1 LSVVQMRLTDCLF
14 SVIYFWISVLALCL
28 APFIFNPHQF
38 SFSDFIIDY
47 REYLRW
53 MSRGNSRSHAN
64 SWIGYCRLSRTR
76 ITGFKKKRLGHPS
89 EKLSA
94 DVPRASWRV
103 IILGEIIGPIC
114 VAVIL
119 TTAYLFVKSFQVPAA
134 NGLLRIAVIAFG
146 PILWN
151 ATLLLVLFFVSLFAG
166 PLLAG
171 CCARFGSIIAAV
183 AHVGSVVGLVAF
195 FEFLWYL
202 EVWDTS
208 HAVLGMIAV
217 ISIQRAVFK
226 ILISLFI
233 SREFK
238 HDETNRAWWTGRWYG
253 RGLGAHAL
261 SQPVREFVV
270 KLIESSLFAADF
282 LTAHFLLFMLTVP
295 MIIPFV
301 DRLHSTMLF
310 WLRPGKQ
317 IRAPIY
323 SFKQRAQRRKI
334 VFKYTIVYL
343 CVLAFFVALIVLPI
357 IFRSV
362 IDQQN
367 CTICQSI

>member
-1 LSVVQMRLTDCLF
+1 
-14 SVIYFWISVLALCL
+14 
-28 APFIFNPHQF
+28 
-38 SFSDFIIDY
+38 
-47 REYLRW
+47 

-195 FEFLWYL
+195 FEFLVRSL
-202 EVWDTS
+202 TT
-208 HAVLGMIAV
+208 VLVQAAADIAV
-217 ISIQRAVFK
+217 HNLIRSIRSGTLRFG
-226 ILISLFI
+226 
-233 SREFK
+233 
-238 HDETNRAWWTGRWYG
+238 T
-253 RGLGAHAL
+253 
-261 SQPVREFVV
+261 PVTP
-270 KLIESSLFAADF
+270 SSA
-282 LTAHFLLFMLTVP
+282 
-295 MIIPFV
+295 
-301 DRLHSTMLF
+301 
-310 WLRPGKQ
+310 
-317 IRAPIY
+317 
-323 SFKQRAQRRKI
+323 
-334 VFKYTIVYL
+334 
-343 CVLAFFVALIVLPI
+343 
-357 IFRSV
+357 
-362 IDQQN
+362 
-367 CTICQSI
+367 